1 MAISGGTWAG
11 AITTA
16 NAISTGILMNGATNA
31 HSQSVSGGVVSEF
44 AGITTT
50 IANLDA
56 TAGASGFGGNAFIPT
71 GAKLANAL

>member
-1 MAISGGTWAG
+1 
-11 AITTA
+11 
-16 NAISTGILMNGATNA
+16 MNGATNA
-31 HSQSVSGGVVSEF
+31 HSQSVYGGVVSEF

-50 IANLDA
+50 IPNLDA